1 MEYFNELFEKKNMG
15 QLILVILFIVYLLIG
30 IETPESIA
38 NIIDTLPGK
47 MIVILVALFL
57 FAYSNPILGV
67 LGIFVAY
74 HLLKNSSMSS
84 TLIINN
90 TLDSYYPTEQK
101 VWSPFTPTN
110 QFPYTLEQEIVKE
123 MAPQKFNLTYEAPTF
138 KPALDDTHNAAPIDY
153 KGPI

>member
-15 QLILVILFIVYLLIG
+15 QLVLVILFVVYLLMG
-30 IETPESIA
+30 VETSEGLA
-38 NIIDTLPGK
+38 NIIDTLSGK
-47 MIVILVALFL
+47 IIVILVALFL

-67 LGIFVAY
+67 LGILVAY
-74 HLLKNSSMSS
+74 RLLQNASNSS

-90 TLDSYYPTEQK
+90 SLASYYPTEQK

-123 MAPQKFNLTYEAPTF
+123 MAPQKFNLTYEAPSF